1 MTLDYGL
8 LIPAKEQYAGE
19 CLEGG
24 SYLQEGGLCDLGFR
38 SLVSCLKSSMLV
50 YYLREGATY
59 RRAIG

>member
-24 SYLQEGGLCDLGFR
+24 SYLQEGDWVTLDNGLLNPANKQYAGED
-38 SLVSCLKSSMLV
+38 SENS
-50 YYLREGATY
+50 
-59 RRAIG
+59 

>member
-1 MTLDYGL
+1 MGRRATNRGAYWVTLDYGL

-38 SLVSCLKSSMLV
+38 SLVSC
-50 YYLREGATY
+50 
-59 RRAIG
+59 